1 LAFTGTDWH
10 AFRSKPRIEPIFS
23 GQGEKFMIKQPVV
36 VRLKTGLHAR
46 PAALFVQEANKF
58 SAEIFVEKGD
68 KKVNA
73 KSIMGIMSLAISSG
87 TEVVIS
93 AEGSDAEQAVNA
105 LVQLVS
111 KEELENQ

>member
-1 LAFTGTDWH
+1 MTK
-10 AFRSKPRIEPIFS
+10 R
-23 GQGEKFMIKQPVV
+23 PVIV
-36 VRLKTGLHAR
+36 KLKTGLHAR

-58 SAEIFVEKGD
+58 SSEIFVEKAE

-87 TEVVIS
+87 TEVNIS
-93 AEGSDAEQAVNA
+93 AEGSDAEQAVTA
-105 LVQLVS
+105 LVDLVS

>member
-1 LAFTGTDWH
+1 MFN
-10 AFRSKPRIEPIFS
+10 R
-23 GQGEKFMIKQPVV
+23 PVV
-36 VRLKTGLHAR
+36 VKLKTGLHAR

-58 SAEIFVEKGD
+58 SSEIFVEKNE

-87 TEVVIS
+87 TEVILS

-105 LVQLVS
+105 LAAFVS
-111 KEELENQ
+111 KEELDNH